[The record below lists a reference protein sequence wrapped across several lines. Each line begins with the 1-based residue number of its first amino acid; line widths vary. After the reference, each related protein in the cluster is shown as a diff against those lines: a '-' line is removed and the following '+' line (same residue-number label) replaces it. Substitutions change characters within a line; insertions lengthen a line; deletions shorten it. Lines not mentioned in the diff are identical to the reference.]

1 MQVTEVIEQEH
12 ENPFG
17 IHSIKEKLVNISSG
31 VTLNDDI
38 AGNILNVADAG
49 KSRIIYFRQRQL
61 ISKDISFHAVIKKSN
76 YKSFRYVVQKIRIA
90 KIDGGVKVEEVNK
103 NILGILRSYSLKT
116 GKPVDFKG
124 TALCSFCRTF
134 KHFQPDGSRRY
145 TAKSKLLSENK
156 FLLVT
161 ANERHHLKKKKLI

>member
-1 MQVTEVIEQEH
+1 MQVREVIEQEH
-12 ENPFG
+12 EYPFV

-49 KSRIIYFRQRQL
+49 KSRTIYFRQRQL
-61 ISKDISFHAVIKKSN
+61 ISKDISFYAVIKKSN

-116 GKPVDFKG
+116 GKPVDFKK
-124 TALCSFCRTF
+124 ALPYAL
-134 KHFQPDGSRRY
+134 FQVH
-145 TAKSKLLSENK
+145 LSISNPMEVVVIQQRASYRPKTNL
-156 FLLVT
+156 F
-161 ANERHHLKKKKLI
+161 

>member
-38 AGNILNVADAG
+38 AGNIFNVADAG
-49 KSRIIYFRQRQL
+49 KSRTIYFRQRQL
-61 ISKDISFHAVIKKSN
+61 ISKNISFYAVIKKSN

-103 NILGILRSYSLKT
+103 SMLGILLSYSLKT
-116 GKPVDFKG
+116 GKPVDFKK
-124 TALCSFCRTF
+124 ALPYALFAV
-134 KHFQPDGSRRY
+134 H
-145 TAKSKLLSENK
+145 LSISNPME
-156 FLLVT
+156 VVVIQQR
-161 ANERHHLKKKKLI
+161 ASYRLKTNLF

>member
-1 MQVTEVIEQEH
+1 M
-12 ENPFG
+12 
-17 IHSIKEKLVNISSG
+17 
-31 VTLNDDI
+31 
-38 AGNILNVADAG
+38 ADAG

-116 GKPVDFKG
+116 GKPVDFKK
-124 TALCSFCRTF
+124 ALPYALFAV
-134 KHFQPDGSRRY
+134 H
-145 TAKSKLLSENK
+145 LSISNPMEVVVIQQRASYCPKTN
-156 FLLVT
+156 FF
-161 ANERHHLKKKKLI
+161 

>member
-38 AGNILNVADAG
+38 AGNILNMADAG
-49 KSRIIYFRQRQL
+49 KSRTIYFRQRQL

-76 YKSFRYVVQKIRIA
+76 YKLFRYVVQKIRIA

-116 GKPVDFKG
+116 GKPVDFKK
-124 TALCSFCRTF
+124 ALPYALF
-134 KHFQPDGSRRY
+134 
-145 TAKSKLLSENK
+145 A
-156 FLLVT
+156 V
-161 ANERHHLKKKKLI
+161 HLRISNPMEVVVIQQRASYRLKTNLF

>member
-49 KSRIIYFRQRQL
+49 KSRTIYFRQRQL
-61 ISKDISFHAVIKKSN
+61 ISKDISFYAVIKKVIIN
-76 YKSFRYVVQKIRIA
+76 
-90 KIDGGVKVEEVNK
+90 
-103 NILGILRSYSLKT
+103 
-116 GKPVDFKG
+116 
-124 TALCSFCRTF
+124 
-134 KHFQPDGSRRY
+134 HF
-145 TAKSKLLSENK
+145 
-156 FLLVT
+156 VM
-161 ANERHHLKKKKLI
+161 

>member
-49 KSRIIYFRQRQL
+49 KSRTIYFRQRQL
-61 ISKDISFHAVIKKSN
+61 ISKDISFYAVIKKSN

-116 GKPVDFKG
+116 GKPVDFKK
-124 TALCSFCRTF
+124 ALPYAL
-134 KHFQPDGSRRY
+134 FQVH
-145 TAKSKLLSENK
+145 LSISNPMEVVVIQQRASYRPKTNL
-156 FLLVT
+156 F
-161 ANERHHLKKKKLI
+161 

>member
-17 IHSIKEKLVNISSG
+17 IHSIKEKLVNISSD

-49 KSRIIYFRQRQL
+49 KSRITYFRQKQL

-76 YKSFRYVVQKIRIA
+76 YKSFRYVVRKIRIA
-90 KIDGGVKVEEVNK
+90 KKDGGVIVEEVNR
-103 NILGILRSYSLKT
+103 NILGILSSYSLKT
-116 GKPVDFKG
+116 GKPVDFKK
-124 TALCSFCRTF
+124 ALSYALFAV
-134 KHFQPDGSRRY
+134 H
-145 TAKSKLLSENK
+145 LSISNPME
-156 FLLVT
+156 VVVIQQR
-161 ANERHHLKKKKLI
+161 ANYCPKTNVFSDCN

>member
-49 KSRIIYFRQRQL
+49 KSRTIYFRQRQL
-61 ISKDISFHAVIKKSN
+61 ISKDISFYAVIKKSN

-116 GKPVDFKG
+116 GKPVD
-124 TALCSFCRTF
+124 
-134 KHFQPDGSRRY
+134 
-145 TAKSKLLSENK
+145 
-156 FLLVT
+156 
-161 ANERHHLKKKKLI
+161 LKKALPYALFAVHLSISNPMEVVVIQQRASYRPKTNFF